1 MSTKRPNILII
12 MSDQH
17 HAGVMGCAGDPVVQ
31 TPNLDRL
38 AASGVRFDSAYCA
51 SPLCC
56 PSRMSFM
63 TARHPHEIGVWENED
78 ELRSDIPTFA
88 HVFHAAGYDTIL
100 AGRMHFV
107 GADQR
112 HGFAKRLIGDVVPTA
127 YLQGGWQLDRVV
139 GNLQDTCGTSL
150 NGIVKSGPGHT
161 GYKAYDEAVTETTVD
176 WLRKRPQ
183 CGDAPFML
191 TVGYVS
197 PHCPFVAPPD
207 DFEYYRHKIAVAD
220 LPGPDEALHP
230 RNAALRKGW
239 GIDPAPPVDAQ
250 WRTRVAYYGLTTFID
265 RQIGAVL
272 DALDA
277 SGLADNTIVV
287 YCSDHGESLGEHGM
301 WWKSTFY
308 EGSSRVPLIVSSPK
322 RLKAGVRGENV
333 NLMDVGPTVLA
344 LSGLKPLPGAS
355 GRSFAP
361 LLEDRA
367 GEWEDTT
374 YAQYAVD
381 AVCRMV
387 RSGPWKYN
395 YYHGMA
401 PELFHMEADP
411 AENNNLAGQSAY
423 ADIEQ
428 GLKKLVLRNWD
439 PEWVQA
445 RKEQIVA
452 GRPLIANWVRT
463 TNPPEP
469 DVPWFNS
476 APENW
481 VDNSQAS
488 RSGSAP
494 KEDSATTK

>member
-17 HAGVMGCAGDPVVQ
+17 HAGVMGCAGDPIVR

-38 AASGVRFDSAYCA
+38 AAGGVRFNSAYCP
-51 SPLCC
+51 SPLCG

-63 TARHPHEIGVWENED
+63 TSRHPHEIGVWDNED
-78 ELRSDIPTFA
+78 ELKSDIPTFVHA
-88 HVFHAAGYDTIL
+88 FHSAGYDTIL
-100 AGRMHFV
+100 SGRMHFV

-112 HGFAKRLIGDVVPTA
+112 HGFAKRLIGDVAPTA
-127 YLQGGWQLDRVV
+127 YLQGGWQLEKVV
-139 GNLQDTCGTSL
+139 GNLRDTCGTHLS
-150 NGIVKSGPGHT
+150 GIVKSGPGRT
-161 GYKAYDEAVTETTVD
+161 GYQAYDEAVTATTVD
-176 WLRKRPQ
+176 WLRQPPQ
-183 CGDAPFML
+183 GGDTPFMV
-191 TVGYVS
+191 TVGYVA

-207 DFEYYRHKIAVAD
+207 DFEYYRDKIAVAD
-220 LPGPDEALHP
+220 LPVPDEALHP

-250 WRTRVAYYGLTTFID
+250 WRARVAYYGLTTFLD

-287 YCSDHGESLGEHGM
+287 YCSDHGECLGEHGM

-308 EGSSRVPLIVSSPK
+308 EGSSHVPLIVSCPK
-322 RLKAGVRGENV
+322 RLKADVRHENV
-333 NLMDVGPTVLA
+333 NLMDIGPTILA
-344 LSGLKPLPGAS
+344 LSGLEPLPGAS
-355 GRSFAP
+355 GRSFAS

-367 GEWEDTT
+367 GEWDDTT
-374 YAQYAVD
+374 YAEYAVD

-401 PELFHMEADP
+401 PELFNMEEDP
-411 AENNNLAGQSAY
+411 GENNNLAGQSAY

-428 GLKKLVLRNWD
+428 GLQELVLRNWD

-445 RKEQIVA
+445 RKKQIYA
-452 GRPLIANWVRT
+452 GRPLVANWVRT
-463 TNPPEP
+463 TNPPES
-469 DVPWFNS
+469 DAPWFNS
-476 APENW
+476 PPENW
-481 VDNSQAS
+481 FDNSPVPP
-488 RSGSAP
+488 SAEQNARLQ
-494 KEDSATTK
+494 K